1 MSEYSH
7 ANERRFVRIGF
18 PFCRGETRMEELVDL
33 EAIAWGVGCTILG
46 PEEVVAGG
54 ARSSR

>member
-1 MSEYSH
+1 
-7 ANERRFVRIGF
+7 
-18 PFCRGETRMEELVDL
+18 MEELVDL
-33 EAIAWGVGCTILG
+33 EAIAWGVGCTTLG

>member
-1 MSEYSH
+1 
-7 ANERRFVRIGF
+7 VRIGF